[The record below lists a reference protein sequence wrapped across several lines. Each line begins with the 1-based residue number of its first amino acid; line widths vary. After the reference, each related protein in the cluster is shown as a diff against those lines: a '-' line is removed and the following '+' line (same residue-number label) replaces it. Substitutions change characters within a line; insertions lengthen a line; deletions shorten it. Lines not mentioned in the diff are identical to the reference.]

1 MNRHFLVIAAMVLI
15 TVLAQSSSTILAET
29 TSSQVGMQNGQ
40 LSEMKTAIIRT
51 IGAQEPTVQLAMA
64 GSVLTVTRVNSNL
77 NESTHAGRD
86 NEARAILGAI
96 SNLIT
101 GKPEFKSLTTIRVEY
116 VFRSVVGVVN
126 RVIDAIEFR
135 EDANG
140 LFQFHRT

>member
-1 MNRHFLVIAAMVLI
+1 MRKSFLVMTAILLV
-15 TVLAQSSSTILAET
+15 TVLGQSSSAVQAQTN
-29 TSSQVGMQNGQ
+29 SSQVGMQNGQ
-40 LSEMKTAIIRT
+40 LSEMKAAILRT

-116 VFRSVVGVVN
+116 VFRSVIGVVN

>member
-1 MNRHFLVIAAMVLI
+1 MRKSFLVMTAILLV
-15 TVLAQSSSTILAET
+15 TVLGQSSSAVQAQTN
-29 TSSQVGMQNGQ
+29 SSQVGMQNGQ
-40 LSEMKTAIIRT
+40 LSEMKAAILRT
-51 IGAQEPTVQLAMA
+51 IGAKEPTVQLAMA

-116 VFRSVVGVVN
+116 VFRSVIGGVN